1 MNISEQHS
9 LHDIDVDSLRSVVGA
24 HLSAT
29 LLDSEASD
37 SSLHLPL
44 IAPEVVKLSGIRPN
58 DDSQEQI
65 YNNDGIGIS
74 QRYVIKPS
82 KIKNIKDKFET
93 YLSISKLII
102 YSNLGTTLVGK
113 NIITVALGDSH

>member
-9 LHDIDVDSLRSVVGA
+9 LHDIDVDNLRSVVGA
-24 HLSAT
+24 HLGAT

-74 QRYVIKPS
+74 QRYVINHQKS
-82 KIKNIKDKFET
+82 KISMINWNRNVYQFP
-93 YLSISKLII
+93 SS
-102 YSNLGTTLVGK
+102 
-113 NIITVALGDSH
+113 

>member
-65 YNNDGIGIS
+65 YNNDRIGIS

-82 KIKNIKDKFET
+82 KIKNINDKFNE
-93 YLSISKLII
+93 
-102 YSNLGTTLVGK
+102 
-113 NIITVALGDSH
+113 

>member
-74 QRYVIKPS
+74 QRYVIKPP
-82 KIKNIKDKFET
+82 KIKNINDKFV
-93 YLSISKLII
+93 SINFQAHNLI
-102 YSNLGTTLVGK
+102 
-113 NIITVALGDSH
+113 

>member
-9 LHDIDVDSLRSVVGA
+9 LHNIDVESLRSVVGT
-24 HLSAT
+24 HLGAT

-58 DDSQEQI
+58 DDSQEQL
-65 YNNDGIGIS
+65 YNDDGIGMS
-74 QRYVIKPS
+74 QRYVVKL
-82 KIKNIKDKFET
+82 KDNINISMKRHN
-93 YLSISKLII
+93 SICYAYK
-102 YSNLGTTLVGK
+102 
-113 NIITVALGDSH
+113 